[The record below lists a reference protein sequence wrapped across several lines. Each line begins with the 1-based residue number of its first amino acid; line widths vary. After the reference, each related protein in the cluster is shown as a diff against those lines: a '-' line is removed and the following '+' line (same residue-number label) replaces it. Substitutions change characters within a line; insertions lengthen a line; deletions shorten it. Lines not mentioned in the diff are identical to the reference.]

1 MSTPGSVL
9 VSGDAHIPNPVTI
22 DVKAWMWHSVRFAHA
37 GSVRHQGQFIKWSGD
52 GPVADTRRLH
62 LTWRGTS
69 RPHSDLFDFMN
80 WR

>member
-1 MSTPGSVL
+1 MARSRRVGSSPL
-9 VSGDAHIPNPVTI
+9 TRIFLGAAKPQPNWATT
-22 DVKAWMWHSVRFAHA
+22 DS
-37 GSVRHQGQFIKWSGD
+37 QGQFMKWSGD